1 MGRPK
6 LLINLEKL
14 RRNAEVLIEKSQG
27 FGMEISAV
35 TKMTC
40 GDVNIAQAL
49 LSGGIKILADSRLD
63 NLKRLKELECKK
75 WLIRSPAPDE
85 TDDVVELADVSLN
98 SELAVI
104 RKLSESAARAGKIH
118 DIILMVDLGDLRE
131 GIFDE
136 TELLRT
142 AECCKELPNLRLLGL
157 GTNMMC
163 YGCVLPD
170 PANMHRLA
178 ELAER
183 IEEHSRL
190 KLSVISGGNSS
201 LWQLACKGGA
211 DGRINNIRLGEP
223 ILFGRERAG
232 YSQIPGCCD
241 DAIMLEAQVIE
252 AKRKPSVP
260 VGVRG
265 VDSRGVR
272 PCFEDEGWQNRAVLN
287 IGRQDVDID
296 LIFPTDDRLKVL
308 GGSCDHLI
316 VRAGQGLR
324 LAPGDTVR
332 FKLNYLSAMRLFT
345 SGFVDRVY
353 EDREVLC

>member
-14 RRNAEVLIEKSQG
+14 RRNTEVLIEKSQG
-27 FGMEISAV
+27 LGMDISAV

-40 GDVNIAQAL
+40 GDVIIAQAL

-63 NLKRLKELECKK
+63 NLRRLKELNCKK

-104 RKLSESAARAGKIH
+104 EELNESAARAGKIH
-118 DIILMVDLGDLRE
+118 DIILMADLGDLRE

-136 TELLRT
+136 SELLRT
-142 AECCKELPNLRLLGL
+142 AERCKELPNIRLLGL

-170 PANMHRLA
+170 PGNMRRLA
-178 ELAER
+178 ELAEC
-183 IEEHSRL
+183 IEKRSKI

-201 LWQLACKGGA
+201 LWQLACAGGA

-223 ILFGRERAG
+223 VFFGRERAG

-241 DAIMLEAQVIE
+241 DAIMLESQVIE
-252 AKRKPSVP
+252 VKRKPSIP
-260 VGVRG
+260 VGVQG
-265 VDSRGVR
+265 VDSRGMR
-272 PCFEDEGWQNRAVLN
+272 PSFEDEGWQDRAILN

-296 LIFPTDDRLKVL
+296 LIFPTDVRLKVL

-316 VRAGQGLR
+316 VRVGDGLR
-324 LAPGDTVR
+324 LAPGDTIR

-345 SGFVDRVY
+345 SDFVDRVY
-353 EDREVLC
+353 EDREELC

>member
-1 MGRPK
+1 MERPK
-6 LLINLEKL
+6 LLINLKKL

-27 FGMEISAV
+27 LGMEISAV

-49 LSGGIKILADSRLD
+49 LSGGIKTLADSRLD

-104 RKLSESAARAGKIH
+104 RKLNESAARVGKIH
-118 DIILMVDLGDLRE
+118 DIILMADLGDLRE

-170 PANMHRLA
+170 SANMHRLA

-183 IEEHSRL
+183 IEEHCRIR
-190 KLSVISGGNSS
+190 LSVISGGNSS
-201 LWQLACKGGA
+201 LWQLACAGGT

-232 YSQIPGCCD
+232 YSQIPGCFD

-252 AKRKPSVP
+252 VKRKPSVP
-260 VGVRG
+260 VGVQG

-296 LIFPTDDRLKVL
+296 LIFPTDDRFKVL

-316 VRAGQGLR
+316 VRAGDGLR
-324 LAPGDTVR
+324 LTPGDTIR

-345 SGFVDRVY
+345 SDFVDRVY
-353 EDREVLC
+353 EDREELC